1 VVPLEDGCLDYSDY
15 LGQLSNLNRI
25 GALFAGFDFT
35 VVTLLL
41 TQLDDPSRPR
51 AQLVLYAMYVL
62 LLALIYWVGW
72 TGMLHV
78 YLCRRVPPNS
88 PRLKGFAVSSF
99 ALYVFI
105 CVPLVLMF
113 FLWGLPILGGGA
125 LMTWTAFVAASV
137 VYIWKPLKNF
147 KQTRDYYHGIR

>member
-1 VVPLEDGCLDYSDY
+1 VPVEDGLSDYSDY

-41 TQLDDPSRPR
+41 TQLVDPSRLL

-62 LLALIYWVGW
+62 LLGLIYWVGW
-72 TGMLHV
+72 TGMLHI

-88 PRLKGFAVSSF
+88 PRLKGFAVASF
-99 ALYVFI
+99 SLYSFI

-113 FLWGLPILGGGA
+113 FLWELPILGGA
-125 LMTWTAFVAASV
+125 AFLTWTAFAAASF

>member
-1 VVPLEDGCLDYSDY
+1 MPLEDGPPDYSDY

-41 TQLDDPSRPR
+41 TQLVDPSRLL

-88 PRLKGFAVSSF
+88 PRLKGFAVLSF
-99 ALYVFI
+99 ALYIFI
-105 CVPLVLMF
+105 CVPPVLMF
-113 FLWGLPILGGGA
+113 FLWELPILGGAA
-125 LMTWTAFVAASV
+125 LLTWTAFLTASLF
-137 VYIWKPLKNF
+137 YIWRPLKNF
-147 KQTRDYYHGIR
+147 KQTRDYYHGVR